1 MAWQLHM
8 PMEAGDC
15 VREEKH
21 CHTCFLGVASSPK
34 CEPLLLR
41 ALAGQK
47 EVTVSWG
54 MPGQQL

>member
-1 MAWQLHM
+1 M

-15 VREEKH
+15 VHMAKY
-21 CHTCFLGVASSPK
+21 CHSSFLRVTSSPK
-34 CEPLLLR
+34 MEPPLLR